1 MISFLFSHV
10 HASCSTHSS
19 TQLDSF
25 FAIMYGACKSQSFR
39 RNTGYDKRFFLSRVL
54 WCHSTKLLRTVLGKF
69 KREILVG
76 ARSPLLCTAD
86 RHYQVSQERLTFA
99 KNLKSA
105 RETISLDFFYIFSRR
120 YIIGKYFAN
129 IYVVL
134 FNVPRKLARIKWAT
148 QVSKKKIKKI
158 YIIIIVTIFNNCIFC

>member
-1 MISFLFSHV
+1 MISILFSHV

-25 FAIMYGACKSQSFR
+25 FTIMYGACKSQSFR
-39 RNTGYDKRFFLSRVL
+39 RNTGCDKRLFLSRVL
-54 WCHSTKLLRTVLGKF
+54 RCHSTKLLRTVLGKF
-69 KREILVG
+69 KREILVE

-99 KNLKSA
+99 KNLKDERNYLA
-105 RETISLDFFYIFSRR
+105 RFFLDKIFSRR

-129 IYVVL
+129 I
-134 FNVPRKLARIKWAT
+134 
-148 QVSKKKIKKI
+148 
-158 YIIIIVTIFNNCIFC
+158 